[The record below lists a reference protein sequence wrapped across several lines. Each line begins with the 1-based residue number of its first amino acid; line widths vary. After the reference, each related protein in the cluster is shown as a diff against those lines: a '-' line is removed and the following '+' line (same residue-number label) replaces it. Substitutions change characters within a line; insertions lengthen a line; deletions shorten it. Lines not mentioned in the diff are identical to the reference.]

1 MEPGDGTVEAIIKI
15 GNQVSLLLV
24 QFERNRVGV
33 KAKSHSH
40 YREEYPNAV
49 PINRHEA
56 VFNIGRN
63 RAAEVS

>member
-49 PINRHEA
+49 THQQT
-56 VFNIGRN
+56 
-63 RAAEVS
+63 